1 MVINIPFGSVHQFL
15 KIESENRTKPRQILI
30 GSVRFWIRTIKNGFF
45 RFGLVCIVGL
55 IGFFC
60 SAYTLSR
67 NLVQP

>member
-45 RFGLVCIVGL
+45 PVWIGLYCRFNWIFL
-55 IGFFC
+55 FC
-60 SAYTLSR
+60 LHS
-67 NLVQP
+67 